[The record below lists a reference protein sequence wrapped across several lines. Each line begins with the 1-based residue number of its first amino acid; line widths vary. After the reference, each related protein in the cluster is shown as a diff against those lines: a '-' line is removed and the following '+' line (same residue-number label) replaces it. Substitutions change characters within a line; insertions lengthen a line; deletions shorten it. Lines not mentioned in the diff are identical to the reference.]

1 MGPNPAANLV
11 GVCQDSAIRLRA
23 ESRFCG
29 APREDAMSTGT
40 RHKLQ
45 ELFFGK
51 AKDPNDPSVHHGITL
66 IAFLAW
72 VGLGAD
78 GLSSACYGPEATFK
92 ALGEHRHL
100 APFLALATM
109 ITVSILSA
117 AYSSTISAF
126 PSGGGGY
133 TVASGTLGRHAGMIC
148 GCALVVDYVL
158 TVAISVAS
166 GADAVFSLPYVP
178 SAWKAEWK
186 YAAAIGGV
194 ALLMIMNFR
203 GVKDS
208 VMVLLPIFLLFL
220 ATHAVLIVMAVFR
233 GSPES
238 AAAAPAAAEALKPLG
253 IFAGASL
260 LLKAYSHGAGT
271 YTGIEAISNS
281 LSILREPRVQTA
293 RKAMLYMAI
302 SLSLVAG
309 GLLMGYLHMQ
319 VGADGSKTFNAV
331 LAERVFGTNG
341 FGKILVGVTLLSEAT
356 LLISAAQAGFIDG
369 PRVLA
374 SMAVDSW
381 VPRRFSRLSD
391 RLVVS
396 NGIFLIGVGGL
407 AAILVTRGNVDLLV
421 IIYSFSVF
429 VTFLLSQAGM
439 VRYWF
444 THTAQKGYLR
454 GAVSVLAALLSA
466 TILVSLFIAE
476 GAIYAAY
483 ALGAILLL
491 SAACVVVRRHYTK
504 VFKTLSRLNSI
515 IQAAEADPYH
525 REAHPWD
532 KTAPTAVFLVSGYN
546 GAGLHTV
553 LGVQRIFPEYFKQ
566 LVFVSVG
573 QVDFDRFKGEHEVEN
588 LKASVEGELKKYQA
602 LALKWGFAAEY
613 RAGFGVDLIDE
624 LENLSVQVSK
634 DFSRSVYFAGDLV
647 FTLPSLFTRLLHAR
661 TGEELQRRF
670 RERGLPLI
678 VMPIRV

>member
-1 MGPNPAANLV
+1 MGTKV
-11 GVCQDSAIRLRA
+11 
-23 ESRFCG
+23 
-29 APREDAMSTGT
+29 
-40 RHKLQ
+40 RHKFR
-45 ELFFGK
+45 ELLFGR
-51 AKDPNDPSVHHGITL
+51 AKDPNDPSVHHGISL

-92 ALGEHRHL
+92 ALGDYRHL
-100 APFLALATM
+100 APYLALATM
-109 ITVSILSA
+109 VTVSILSA
-117 AYSSTISAF
+117 AYSSTIAAF

-133 TVASGTLGRHAGMIC
+133 TVASHTLGRYAGMIC
-148 GCALVVDYVL
+148 GCALIIDYVL

-166 GADAVFSLPYVP
+166 GADAIFSLEYIKPTWVQYKFHAV
-178 SAWKAEWK
+178 
-186 YAAAIGGV
+186 IGAL

-208 VMVLLPIFLLFL
+208 VMFLLPIFLLFL
-220 ATHAVLIVMAVFR
+220 VTHAALILFALFKGNPGAMTTAQATA
-233 GSPES
+233 SS
-238 AAAAPAAAEALKPLG
+238 LKPLAT
-253 IFAGASL
+253 FAAVKL

-293 RKAMLYMAI
+293 RRAMLYMAV

-309 GLLMGYLHMQ
+309 GLLMGYLHMG
-319 VGADGSKTFNAV
+319 VMHLEGKTFNAL
-331 LAERVFGTNG
+331 LAEGVFGGGG
-341 FGKILVGVTLLSEAT
+341 FGKLLVGTTLVSEAT
-356 LLISAAQAGFIDG
+356 LLFCAAQAGFIDG

-407 AAILVTRGNVDLLV
+407 VAILSTGGNVDLLV

-444 THTAQKGYLR
+444 THPEQKGFVR
-454 GAVSVLAALLSA
+454 GLVSVLAALLSA
-466 TILVSLFIAE
+466 TILVSLFMAE
-476 GAIYAAY
+476 GARYAVY
-483 ALGAILLL
+483 ALGAILVL
-491 SAACVVVRRHYTK
+491 SVACVVVKRHYMK
-504 VFKTLSRLNSI
+504 VFRALGRLNSI
-515 IQAAEADPYH
+515 IQAAEQDPYH
-525 REAHPWD
+525 REPHTWD

-546 GAGLHTV
+546 GAGLHT
-553 LGVQRIFPEYFKQ
+553 LMGVQRIFPEYFKQ
-566 LVFVSVG
+566 LVFISVG
-573 QVDFDRFKGEHEVEN
+573 QVDFDRFKGQHEVEN
-588 LKASVEGELKKYQA
+588 LKASVESDLKKYKA
-602 LALKWGFAAEY
+602 LAEKWGFAAEF
-613 RAGFGVDLIDE
+613 RTGFGVDLIDE
-624 LENLSVQVSK
+624 LEELSAAVVK
-634 DFSRSVYFAGDLV
+634 DYPRSVYFAGDLV

>member
-1 MGPNPAANLV
+1 MTSVYTKKIN
-11 GVCQDSAIRLRA
+11 
-23 ESRFCG
+23 
-29 APREDAMSTGT
+29 
-40 RHKLQ
+40 
-45 ELFFGK
+45 ELIFGK
-51 AKDPNDPSVHHGITL
+51 AKDPNDPKVHHGL
-66 IAFLAW
+66 SLVAFLAW

-92 ALGEHRHL
+92 ALGEHSHL
-100 APFLALATM
+100 APFLALATI

-133 TVASGTLGRHAGMIC
+133 TVASMTLGRHAGMVC
-148 GCALVVDYVL
+148 GCALVIDYIL

-166 GADAVFSLPYVP
+166 GADAIFSFLPP
-178 SAWKAEWK
+178 HWKEWK
-186 YAAAIGGV
+186 YGAVIAGV
-194 ALLMIMNFR
+194 GLLMIMNFR

-208 VMVLLPIFLLFL
+208 VMVLLPIFIIFL
-220 ATHAVLIVMAVFR
+220 ITHAVLIVMAVFK
-233 GSPES
+233 GPSV
-238 AAAAPAAAEALKPLG
+238 AAAALPAATGAAPMAAGIIPLG
-253 IFAGASL
+253 AFAAVKL
-260 LLKAYSHGAGT
+260 LLGAYSHGAGT

-293 RKAMLYMAI
+293 RKAMLYMAV

-309 GLLMGYLHMQ
+309 GLLIGYLHMH
-319 VGADGSKTFNAV
+319 VAPDGAKTFNAI
-331 LAERVFGTNG
+331 LAERIFGGGTM
-341 FGKILVGVTLLSEAT
+341 GKVLVGITLISEAT
-356 LLISAAQAGFIDG
+356 LLICAAQAGFIDG

-407 AAILVTRGNVDLLV
+407 AAILVTKGDVDLLV

-444 THTAQKGYLR
+444 THPTDKGYLR
-454 GAVSVLAALLSA
+454 GSVSVLAALLSA
-466 TILVSLFIAE
+466 TILGALFMAE
-476 GAIYAAY
+476 GAIYAVY
-483 ALGAILLL
+483 ALGAILVLGVL
-491 SAACVVVRRHYTK
+491 CAVVRSHYGK
-504 VFKTLSRLNSI
+504 VAKVLARLNSI
-515 IQAAEADPYH
+515 VAAAESDPYH
-525 REAHPWD
+525 REPHSWD

-546 GAGLHTV
+546 GAGLHTIM
-553 LGVQRIFPEYFKQ
+553 GVQRIFPEYFKQ

-573 QVDFDRFKGEHEVEN
+573 QVDFDRFKGQQEVEN
-588 LKASVEGELKKYQA
+588 LKAKVEAELQQYVK
-602 LALKWGFAAEY
+602 LAVKWGFAAEH
-613 RAGFGVDLIDE
+613 RAGFGVDLIEE
-624 LENLSVQVSK
+624 LEELSGQISK
-634 DFSRSVYFAGDLV
+634 DYARSVYFCGDLV
-647 FTLPSLFTRLLHAR
+647 FHIPSLLTRLLHAR

-670 RERGLPLI
+670 REKGLPLI

>member
-1 MGPNPAANLV
+1 MTKKR
-11 GVCQDSAIRLRA
+11 IR
-23 ESRFCG
+23 EFI
-29 APREDAMSTGT
+29 
-40 RHKLQ
+40 
-45 ELFFGK
+45 FGK

-92 ALGEHRHL
+92 ALGDHRHL
-100 APFLALATM
+100 APFLALATV

-117 AYSSTISAF
+117 AYSSTIAAF

-133 TVASGTLGRHAGMIC
+133 TVASMTLGRHAGMVC
-148 GCALVVDYVL
+148 GCALVIDYIL

-166 GADAVFSLPYVP
+166 GADAIFSFLPDH
-178 SAWKAEWK
+178 WKEWK
-186 YAAAIGGV
+186 YAAVMAGV
-194 ALLMIMNFR
+194 GLLMIMNFR

-208 VMVLLPIFLLFL
+208 VMFLLPIFILFL
-220 ATHAVLIVMAVFR
+220 ITHAALIVMAFVVK
-233 GSPES
+233 
-238 AAAAPAAAEALKPLG
+238 APAGTGATAAHATASLLPLG
-253 IFAGASL
+253 GLASVGL

-293 RKAMLYMAI
+293 RKAMLYMAV

-309 GLLMGYLHMQ
+309 GLLMGYLHMG
-319 VGADGSKTFNAV
+319 VGVEGEKTFNAI
-331 LAERVFGTNG
+331 LAERIFGGGTM
-341 FGKILVGVTLLSEAT
+341 GKILVGVTLISEAT
-356 LLISAAQAGFIDG
+356 LLICAAQAGFIDG

-396 NGIFLIGVGGL
+396 NGIFLIGIGGL
-407 AAILVTRGNVDLLV
+407 LAILVTKGDVDLLV

-444 THTAQKGYLR
+444 THPKDKGSLR

-466 TILVSLFIAE
+466 TILGSLFMAE
-476 GAIYAAY
+476 GARYAVY
-483 ALGAILLL
+483 ALGGILVLALL
-491 SAACVVVRRHYTK
+491 CAVVRSHYGK
-504 VFKTLSRLNSI
+504 VGRTLGRLNSI
-515 IQAAEADPYH
+515 IQAAEEDPYH
-525 REAHPWD
+525 REPHPWD
-532 KTAPTAVFLVSGYN
+532 KSAPTAVFLVSGYN
-546 GAGLHTV
+546 GAGLHTIM
-553 LGVQRIFPEYFKQ
+553 GVQRIFPEYFKQ

-573 QVDFDRFKGEHEVEN
+573 QVDFDRFKGQQEVESM
-588 LKASVEGELKKYQA
+588 KAKVEADLKKYVH
-602 LALKWGFAAEY
+602 LAVKWGFAAAY
-613 RAGFGVDLIDE
+613 RAGYGVDLIEE
-624 LENLSVQVSK
+624 LEDLSAQISK
-634 DFSRSVYFAGDLV
+634 DFSRTVYFCGDLV
-647 FTLPSLFTRLLHAR
+647 FQIPSLLTRLLHAR

-670 RERGLPLI
+670 REKGLPLI

>member
-1 MGPNPAANLV
+1 MLAH
-11 GVCQDSAIRLRA
+11 
-23 ESRFCG
+23 
-29 APREDAMSTGT
+29 T
-40 RHKLQ
+40 RKKIK

-51 AKDPNDPSVHHGITL
+51 PKDPNDPSVHHGIRL

-78 GLSSACYGPEATFK
+78 GLSSACYGPEASFK
-92 ALGEHRHL
+92 ALGEFRHL
-100 APFLALATM
+100 APFLALATVV
-109 ITVSILSA
+109 TVSVLPA
-117 AYSSTISAF
+117 AYSSTIAAF

-133 TVASGTLGRHAGMIC
+133 TVASSTLGRYPGMVC

-166 GADAVFSLPYVP
+166 GADALFSFFPP
-178 SAWKAEWK
+178 EWSRWK
-186 YAAAIGGV
+186 YHAVIAGV

-208 VMVLLPIFLLFL
+208 IMVLLPIFILFL
-220 ATHAVLIVMAVFR
+220 ITHAVLIVAALWGAGPAV
-233 GSPES
+233 GQAVSTASVPV
-238 AAAAPAAAEALKPLG
+238 APLG
-253 IFAGASL
+253 ALVAVRI

-293 RKAMLYMAI
+293 RKAMLYMAV

-309 GLLMGYLHMQ
+309 GLLVGYLHMH
-319 VGADGSKTFNAV
+319 VAPDGTKTFNAI
-331 LAERVFGTNG
+331 LSERIFGSGTV
-341 FGKILVGVTLLSEAT
+341 GKVLVGMTLLSEAT
-356 LLISAAQAGFIDG
+356 LLLCAAQAGFIDG

-396 NGIFLIGVGGL
+396 NGIFLIGAGGL
-407 AAILVTRGNVDLLV
+407 AAILVTRGDVDLLV

-429 VTFLLSQAGM
+429 VTFLLSQSGM

-444 THTAQKGYLR
+444 THPEQKGAIR
-454 GAVSVLAALLSA
+454 GMVSVLATLLSA
-466 TILVSLFIAE
+466 TILVSLFMAE
-476 GAIYAAY
+476 GARYAVY
-483 ALGAILLL
+483 ALGAILAL
-491 SAACVVVRRHYTK
+491 SLFCALVRVHYSEVLK
-504 VFKTLSRLNSI
+504 RLQRLNPI
-515 IQAAEADPYH
+515 VQAAEADPYH
-525 REAHPWD
+525 RDAKPWD
-532 KTAPTAVFLVSGYN
+532 KSAPTAVFLVSGYN

-553 LGVQRIFPEYFKQ
+553 MGVMRIFPEYFKQ
-566 LVFVSVG
+566 MVFISVG
-573 QVDFDRFKGEHEVEN
+573 QVDFDRFKGQHEVEH
-588 LKASVEGELKKYQA
+588 LKKTVEEGLQKYKA
-602 LALKWGFAAEY
+602 LAEKWGFAAEY
-613 RAGFGVDLIDE
+613 RVGMGVDLIDE
-624 LENLSVQVSK
+624 LEDLSVQCGK
-634 DFSRSVYFAGDLV
+634 EFTRAVYFAGDLV
-647 FTLPSLFTRLLHAR
+647 FTLPSIFTRLLHAR

-678 VMPIRV
+678 VMPIRI

>member
-1 MGPNPAANLV
+1 MTSVYKRVNEV
-11 GVCQDSAIRLRA
+11 V
-23 ESRFCG
+23 
-29 APREDAMSTGT
+29 
-40 RHKLQ
+40 
-45 ELFFGK
+45 FGK
-51 AKDPNDPSVHHGITL
+51 AKDPNDPSVHHGLSL

-92 ALGEHRHL
+92 ALGEYRHL

-109 ITVSILSA
+109 LTVSILSA
-117 AYSSTISAF
+117 AYASTIAAF

-133 TVASGTLGRHAGMIC
+133 TVASGTLGRYPGMIC
-148 GCALVVDYVL
+148 GCALVIDYVL

-166 GADAVFSLPYVP
+166 GADAIFSLPFMPPGWHQYKYV
-178 SAWKAEWK
+178 AV
-186 YAAAIGGV
+186 IVGLG
-194 ALLMIMNFR
+194 LLMFMNFR

-208 VMVLLPIFLLFL
+208 VMVLMPIFITFLIIHALLMAMSILQPPL
-220 ATHAVLIVMAVFR
+220 AAVHAGPAPVAL
-233 GSPES
+233 PT
-238 AAAAPAAAEALKPLG
+238 AAAA
-253 IFAGASL
+253 FL

-293 RKAMLYMAI
+293 RRAMIYMAV
-302 SLSLVAG
+302 SLSVVAG
-309 GLLMGYLHMQ
+309 GLLMSYLHVQ
-319 VGADGSKTFNAV
+319 VVPTAGKTLNAV
-331 LAERVFGTNG
+331 LAESVFGTAG
-341 FGKILVGVTLLSEAT
+341 FGKMLVTVTLISEGM

-407 AAILVTRGNVDLLV
+407 AAILATGGNVDLLV

-439 VRYWF
+439 VKYWF
-444 THTAQKGYLR
+444 THTQEKGLLR
-454 GAVSVLAALLSA
+454 GSVSVLAALLSA
-466 TILVSLFIAE
+466 TILGSLFAAE
-476 GAIYAAY
+476 GARYAVY

-491 SAACVVVRRHYTK
+491 GILCAVVRRHYGA
-504 VFKTLSRLNSI
+504 VGLTLSRLNSI
-515 IQAAEADPYH
+515 VQAAESDPYH
-525 REAHPWD
+525 RDAKPWD

-546 GAGLHTV
+546 GAGLHTIM
-553 LGVQRIFPEYFKQ
+553 GVQRIFPEYFRQ
-566 LVFVSVG
+566 LVFLSVG
-573 QVDFDRFKGEHEVEN
+573 QVDFDRFKGAHEVEH
-588 LKASVEGELKKYQA
+588 LKSKVEGELKKYVA
-602 LALKWGFAAEY
+602 LAEKWGFAAEC

-624 LENLSVQVSK
+624 LEDLSVQVAK
-634 DFSRSVYFAGDLV
+634 DYPRSVYFCGDLV
-647 FTLPSLFTRLLHAR
+647 FHIPSLLTRLLHAR

-670 RERGLPLI
+670 RERGLP
-678 VMPIRV
+678 

>member
-1 MGPNPAANLV
+1 MSSVIRKVNELV
-11 GVCQDSAIRLRA
+11 
-23 ESRFCG
+23 
-29 APREDAMSTGT
+29 
-40 RHKLQ
+40 
-45 ELFFGK
+45 FGK
-51 AKDPNDPSVHHGITL
+51 AKDPNDPSVHHGL
-66 IAFLAW
+66 SLVAFLAW

-92 ALGEHRHL
+92 ALGEYRHL

-109 ITVSILSA
+109 LTVSILSA
-117 AYSSTISAF
+117 AYASTIAAF

-133 TVASGTLGRHAGMIC
+133 TVASSTLGRYSGMIC
-148 GCALVVDYVL
+148 GCALVIDYVL

-166 GADAVFSLPYVP
+166 GADAIFSLPFMPPSWHEYKYV
-178 SAWKAEWK
+178 
-186 YAAAIGGV
+186 AIIAGL
-194 ALLMIMNFR
+194 ALLMVMNFR

-208 VMVLLPIFLLFL
+208 VMVLMPIFIIFL
-220 ATHAVLIVMAVFR
+220 IMHAVLMALSIFR
-233 GSPES
+233 PVQAAVPAGPLPPGLPM
-238 AAAAPAAAEALKPLG
+238 AAAA
-253 IFAGASL
+253 FL

-293 RKAMLYMAI
+293 RRAMIYMAI
-302 SLSLVAG
+302 SLSVVAG
-309 GLLMGYLHMQ
+309 GLLLSYLH
-319 VGADGSKTFNAV
+319 VGVFPVAGKTLNAV
-331 LAERVFGTNG
+331 LADSVFGTG
-341 FGKILVGVTLLSEAT
+341 HGGKFWATVTLVSEAT
-356 LLISAAQAGFIDG
+356 LLICAAQAGFIDG

-407 AAILVTRGNVDLLV
+407 LAVLMTRGNVDLLV

-439 VRYWF
+439 VKYWF
-444 THTAQKGYLR
+444 THPESKGVLR
-454 GAVSVLAALLSA
+454 GSVSVLAALLSA
-466 TILVSLFIAE
+466 TILGSLFVAE
-476 GAIYAAY
+476 GARYAVY
-483 ALGAILLL
+483 ALGAILVMGVFC
-491 SAACVVVRRHYTK
+491 AIVRRHYASVGAK
-504 VFKTLSRLNSI
+504 LARLAPI
-515 IQAAEADPYH
+515 VQAAESDPYH
-525 REAHPWD
+525 REAQAWD

-546 GAGLHTV
+546 GAGLHTIM
-553 LGVQRIFPEYFKQ
+553 GVQRIFPQYFKQ
-566 LVFVSVG
+566 MVFVSVG
-573 QVDFDRFKGEHEVEN
+573 QVDFDRFKGQREVEH
-588 LKASVEGELKKYQA
+588 LKAKVEEDLKKYVA
-602 LALKWGFAAEY
+602 LAQKWGFAAEH

-624 LENLSVQVSK
+624 VEELSAQIAK
-634 DFSRSVYFAGDLV
+634 DYPRTVYFCGDLV
-647 FTLPSLFTRLLHAR
+647 FHIPSLLTRLLHAR